1 MQAALRSPRNTRFVL
16 LSESCTPLY
25 PPHLLYLQLLADQQ
39 SRVNAC
45 RDAAAT
51 TYERWVPAMYRPGL
65 LGPESWRKSSQW
77 KSLIREHAE
86 VGRGRGWGWEKGRA
100 HAGSQLNSWLLLPK

>member
-1 MQAALRSPRNTRFVL
+1 MQAALRSARNTRFVL

-25 PPHLLYLQLLADQQ
+25 PPHLLYLQLLADRQ

-45 RDAAAT
+45 RDPGAT
-51 TYERWVPAMYRPGL
+51 TYERWVPSMYRPDL

-86 VGRGRGWGWEKGRA
+86 VRGKGLWGGWGWGRGRGMG
-100 HAGSQLNSWLLLPK
+100 